1 MFQYLNEQ
9 NKKQLFYSV
18 FAVTVLLASF
28 LGVKAI
34 DALKEYRYI
43 GRGGTYQ
50 PNVISVNGTGEATGI
65 PDTGSFSFS
74 VVEEAKTTKEA
85 GDMAAKKTNTI
96 IEAIKAMGVED
107 TDVKTT
113 AYNLYP
119 KYDYRTLELCTN
131 GYCPGGKQVLT
142 GYEVSQT
149 ISVKVRKTADAGAIL
164 SKVGDLGAQNIS
176 GLNFVI
182 DDMDKINGE
191 ARDKAI
197 ADAKDKAEKLSKS
210 LGIHLTKIINFYES
224 GNVPIY
230 YDKVMSE
237 APLGMGGGS
246 PAPVPPQVPTGENT
260 VTSNV
265 TITYEVE

>member
-1 MFQYLNEQ
+1 MFQYLDEQ

-18 FAVTVLLASF
+18 FAVFVLLAAF

-43 GRGGTYQ
+43 GYTNLQ
-50 PNVISVNGTGEATGI
+50 PNVISVSGTGEATAI

-74 VVEEAKTTKEA
+74 VVENAKTT
-85 GDMAAKKTNTI
+85 GDASDLAAKKANEI
-96 IEAIKAMGVED
+96 IAAVKAMGVED
-107 TDVKTT
+107 KDIKTT
-113 AYNLYP
+113 GYNLYP
-119 KYDYRTLELCTN
+119 KYEYNVPALCTN

-164 SKVGDLGAQNIS
+164 AKVGSLGAQNIS
-176 GLNFVI
+176 GLDFVI
-182 DDMDKINGE
+182 DNMDAINAE

-197 ADAKDKAEKLSKS
+197 ENAKAKAAALSQS
-210 LGIHLTKIINFYES
+210 LGVHLTKIINFYES
-224 GNVPIY
+224 GNGGPIY
-230 YDKVMSE
+230 YDKAMNA
-237 APLGMGGGS
+237 APMGAGAS
-246 PAPVPPQVPTGENT
+246 APVPPQVQTGENT

-265 TITYEVE
+265 TITYQVD